1 MHRMQVREMEK
12 IMEQKEKKIQV
23 LSLAF
28 GIAFLPPLWAVLAPY
43 IGITTGAVAL
53 ICAGVFAA
61 NGNKYAAAPKISIGF
76 LCGDF
81 WAVTALAAMEWMN
94 LNPDVE
100 LYLTLFVMGGLAV
113 IISSLLE
120 AYIFLPAWLCGWAI
134 GLTVMGPVGITDVG
148 TLPLQIGAAMIV
160 GVVYVGIGVDLLQKV
175 LLRSVKKRNH
185 ERHKRNIRKR
195 SQRNK
200 LEK

>member
-1 MHRMQVREMEK
+1 
-12 IMEQKEKKIQV
+12 MEQKEKKIRV
-23 LSLAF
+23 LTLAF

-53 ICAGVFAA
+53 ICAGVFVA
-61 NGNKYAAAPKISIGF
+61 NGNRYADAPKISIGF

-81 WAVTALAAMEWMN
+81 WAVAALAIMERLS

-120 AYIFLPAWLCGWAI
+120 TYIFLPAWLCGWAI
-134 GLTVMGPVGITDVG
+134 GLTVMGPVGITNAG
-148 TLPLQIGAAMIV
+148 SLPLQIGAAMVV
-160 GVVYVGIGVDLLQKV
+160 GVVYVGIGVDLLQKA
-175 LLRSVKKRNH
+175 LIRAMKKPLAS
-185 ERHKRNIRKR
+185 ERKH
-195 SQRNK
+195 
-200 LEK
+200 